1 MYSRSISSLDYIKEL
16 SIDYVKQNEEGLF
29 YIPSYW
35 DKEEARCFNVD
46 YNTATKYFKTI
57 KNNLNKDTIKWV
69 EPKNIA

>member
-1 MYSRSISSLDYIKEL
+1 MYSRTVSDINYIKEL

-46 YNTATKYFKTI
+46 YNTATIYFKTI
-57 KNNLNKDTIKWV
+57 INNLNKETSQWN
-69 EPKNIA
+69 EP

>member
-35 DKEEARCFNVD
+35 DREEARCFNVD
-46 YNTATKYFKTI
+46 YNTATKYFKTVV
-57 KNNLNKDTIKWV
+57 NNFNTG
-69 EPKNIA
+69 E